1 MKIESLKIRNYKVFR
16 NVEIRD
22 IPNLAVFL
30 GKNGTGKSTFFDIFG
45 FLKVFRNVEIRD
57 IPNLAVF

>member
-1 MKIESLKIRNYKVFR
+1 MMNVHDFFCIPIRWDFNDIIESLKIRNYKVFR

-30 GKNGTGKSTFFDIFG
+30 GKNGTGKITFFD
-45 FLKVFRNVEIRD
+45 R
-57 IPNLAVF
+57 

>member
-1 MKIESLKIRNYKVFR
+1 MKIESLKIHNYKVFR

-30 GKNGTGKSTFFDIFG
+30 GKTEQARAPFLIYSDFFMI
-45 FLKVFRNVEIRD
+45 
-57 IPNLAVF
+57 A

>member
-30 GKNGTGKSTFFDIFG
+30 GKNGTGKSTFLIYSDFFMI
-45 FLKVFRNVEIRD
+45 
-57 IPNLAVF
+57 A

>member
-1 MKIESLKIRNYKVFR
+1 MMNVHDFFCIPIRWDFNDIIESLKIRNYKVFR

-30 GKNGTGKSTFFDIFG
+30 RKNGAGKITFFD
-45 FLKVFRNVEIRD
+45 R
-57 IPNLAVF
+57 

>member
-45 FLKVFRNVEIRD
+45 FLYN
-57 IPNLAVF
+57 IPISVDTKRF

>member
-45 FLKVFRNVEIRD
+45 FLHD
-57 IPNLAVF
+57 